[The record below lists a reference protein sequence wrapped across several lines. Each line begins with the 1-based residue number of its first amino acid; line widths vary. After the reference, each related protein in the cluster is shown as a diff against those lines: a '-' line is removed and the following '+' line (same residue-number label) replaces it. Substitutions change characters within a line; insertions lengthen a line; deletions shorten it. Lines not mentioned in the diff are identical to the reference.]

1 MSAASRARVLGKLVA
16 MIVVA
21 GALVAGLLFP
31 LVGGS
36 GLVARNSASLLDALP
51 VELTDATPAGNSRVL
66 AADGSLITNFYAHN
80 RTVVASDQIADVMK
94 QALVDIEDS
103 RFYDHN
109 GLDVQGTLRA
119 AVTNVAAGSVQ
130 EGGSTITQQLVKQT
144 LLETADSAEE
154 RQEAIEQD
162 GVEGLSRKL
171 REARLAL
178 ALEETYSKDEILTR
192 YLNIVYFGQGAYGI
206 QAAAQKY
213 FSVNAADLTLPQAA
227 MLAGLVQS
235 PTNDDPITQPENGQT
250 RRNQV
255 LQRMFDL
262 GHVDGTTEEQLAALM
277 AEPVQVAPGI
287 SPPNGCIDAAI
298 GGFFCAF
305 MQQYLTQVLGI
316 SQEQLDNGG
325 LTIQTTLNP
334 QLQTLGDQ
342 AVLNTLPMGAQLAGM
357 FTAVQPGTGA
367 VLAMSV
373 NRQYGCADPQCE
385 SVVLHTAA
393 SKGSGSTYKV
403 FTAAAALEAG
413 IPASTVIS
421 TPGNQYTSRVFRG
434 PSCGGD
440 RSQSTGMYCVENA
453 GNYPDTLDMVG
464 ALVRSSN
471 TYFLALEDRLG
482 SVEGPVRMAERMGMS
497 FDQPTQNSADEIID
511 GNFGSFTLG
520 AEATS
525 PLDLVTAY
533 STLAAQGTQCD
544 PIPVVQVLDRNGEPL
559 TGDDGRPVVRGD
571 QCTPNAIPANI
582 ANTLANILVGD
593 TANPEGTG
601 TRAAIPGHA
610 IAGKTGTAQGRD
622 SVAFV
627 GVMPEYA
634 ASVMVFNPKEQQ
646 DVGGYG
652 GNMPATIWHDA
663 FAPFLAD
670 KPTSAFPPADPALL
684 QGQPAPAP
692 PAPSAPTPT
701 PDQGTATPDQG
712 GAGQDDA
719 DQGNANGWPG
729 NGNWNGGNG
738 RGGN

>member
-1 MSAASRARVLGKLVA
+1 MSAVSRARVLGKLAAFV
-16 MIVVA
+16 VVA
-21 GALVAGLLFP
+21 GALVAGMLFP
-31 LVGGS
+31 LVGGT
-36 GLVARNSASLLDALP
+36 GLAARNSASLLDALP

-80 RTVVASDQIADVMK
+80 RTVVAADQIADVMK

-103 RFYDHN
+103 RFYEHN

-178 ALEETYSKDEILTR
+178 ALEETYPKDEILTR

-206 QAAAQKY
+206 QAAAQQY

-235 PTNDDPITQPENGQT
+235 PTNDDPITNPENGQT

-255 LQRMFDL
+255 LQRMYDL
-262 GHVDGTTEEQLAALM
+262 GHLEGTTPEQLAALM
-277 AEPVQVAPGI
+277 AEPVQVAPGV

-305 MQQYLTQVLGI
+305 MQQYLTQTLGI
-316 SQEQLDNGG
+316 SQELLDNGG
-325 LTIQTTLNP
+325 LTIQTTLDP

-342 AVLNTLPMGAQLAGM
+342 AVLNTLPMGDQLAGV
-357 FTAVQPGTGA
+357 FTALKPGTGD

-373 NRQYGCADPQCE
+373 NRRFGCSDPECE

-393 SKGSGSTYKV
+393 SKGAGSTYKT

-413 IPASTVIS
+413 IRANTVIT
-421 TPGNQYTSRVFRG
+421 TPGDRYTSRVFRG
-434 PSCGGD
+434 PACGGD
-440 RSQSTGMYCVENA
+440 REQSDGMYCVENV
-453 GNYPDTLDMVG
+453 GDYPDTLDMVG

-471 TYFLALEDRLG
+471 TYFVALEDRLG
-482 SVEGPVRMAERMGMS
+482 GVEGPVRMAERMGLT
-497 FDQPTQNSADEIID
+497 FDQPTQHSAEEIID

-520 AEATS
+520 AEATA
-525 PLDLVTAY
+525 PMDLANAY
-533 STLAAQGTQCD
+533 ATLGAQGTRCT
-544 PIPVVQVLDRNGEPL
+544 PTPVVQVLDRNGQPL
-559 TGDDGRPVVRGD
+559 TGDDGQPLVRD
-571 QCTPNAIPANI
+571 DNCTPESIPANV

-593 TANPEGTG
+593 TASNVGTG
-601 TRAAIPGHA
+601 QRANIPGHA

-652 GNMPATIWHDA
+652 GNMPATIFADT
-663 FAPFLAD
+663 FAPYLAD
-670 KPTSAFPPADPALL
+670 KPTSAFPPADPVLMG
-684 QGQPAPAP
+684 QGSPAPQPTQPTQGAEQPDQGPADQPA
-692 PAPSAPTPT
+692 
-701 PDQGTATPDQG
+701 PDQGT
-712 GAGQDDA
+712 
-719 DQGNANGWPG
+719 ANGWPG
-729 NGNWNGGNG
+729 NGGGW
-738 RGGN
+738 GGFGN